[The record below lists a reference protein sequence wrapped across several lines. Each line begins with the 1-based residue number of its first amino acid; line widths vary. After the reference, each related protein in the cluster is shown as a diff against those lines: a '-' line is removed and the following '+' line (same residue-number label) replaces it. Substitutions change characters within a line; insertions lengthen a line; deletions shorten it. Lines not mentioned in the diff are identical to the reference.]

1 MDTID
6 LHTHSTFS
14 DGTFT
19 PLQLVKYA
27 EEKGLKAFALTD
39 HDTTEGIKEAKSI
52 ETNVEVISGVEISTR
67 YDKKEIHIVG
77 LYVNENDA
85 DLNKQLKYYREKR
98 VTRNFEILEK
108 LNSLGVDITIDDVKE
123 SCTGDVISRAHIAK
137 ALVSKGFVGSY
148 TEAFDRYLG
157 DNKCAYVPR
166 ETLNYEESMELTK
179 LYSVMGMLDG
189 KEPLISR
196 RPFREVHHTAT
207 RAALIGGG
215 IVPRP
220 GEISLAHSGILFLD
234 ELPEFKRSV
243 LEVLRQPLEQRS
255 IQITRTSG
263 NYIFPADFMLVAA
276 MNPCKCG
283 YYPDMQR
290 CTCTSAAI
298 DRYLRK
304 VSRPLL
310 DRIDICVEV
319 PQVRFRDLYNT
330 GKSEK
335 SEEIRARVV
344 RTQEIQKMRY
354 RGENFCFNSHIPSS
368 QIFEYCKL
376 DKKQEIYMEQMYDK
390 LNLTART
397 YHKILRVART
407 LADMDESEQIKMS
420 HLNEALCYR
429 NIDKK
434 FWEGMD

>member
-1 MDTID
+1 MITMRWFSMDTID

-108 LNSLGVDITIDDVKE
+108 LNSLGVNITIDDVKE

-166 ETLNYEESMELTK
+166 ETLNYEESMELITK
-179 LYSVMGMLDG
+179 
-189 KEPLISR
+189 
-196 RPFREVHHTAT
+196 A
-207 RAALIGGG
+207 GG
-215 IVPRP
+215 VPV
-220 GEISLAHSGILFLD
+220 LAHPLLYKMSD
-234 ELPEFKRSV
+234 TN
-243 LEVLRQPLEQRS
+243 LENMMVKLRQKGLK
-255 IQITRTSG
+255 
-263 NYIFPADFMLVAA
+263 A
-276 MNPCKCG
+276 
-283 YYPDMQR
+283 
-290 CTCTSAAI
+290 
-298 DRYLRK
+298 
-304 VSRPLL
+304 
-310 DRIDICVEV
+310 VEV
-319 PQVRFRDLYNT
+319 YYSTHSNSDTQHIMAMANRVGLIYSGGSDFHGATKPKIDMGT
-330 GKSEK
+330 GMGKLAVPYEILEK
-335 SEEIRARVV
+335 I
-344 RTQEIQKMRY
+344 
-354 RGENFCFNSHIPSS
+354 RGE
-368 QIFEYCKL
+368 
-376 DKKQEIYMEQMYDK
+376 
-390 LNLTART
+390 
-397 YHKILRVART
+397 
-407 LADMDESEQIKMS
+407 
-420 HLNEALCYR
+420 R
-429 NIDKK
+429 N
-434 FWEGMD
+434 G